1 MVGIPVFMY
10 HKVSPNRGRK
20 AEKLRVTPKK
30 FDWQMRYLFANG
42 YRTISTAQLVDFC
55 QGKGSLPKRRI
66 IISFDDGYEDNFTQA
81 FPILKKYG
89 FRAIIFLVTD
99 YIGSDSCWDEKGP
112 EQLLNWAEIEEMS
125 QAGMEFGS
133 HSHTHRLLPSLPK
146 EEIRLEVERS
156 KSVLESKLGEPIE
169 FFSYPWGKLNEEV
182 KEIVEGCGYRGAFST
197 LPGKNRMGED
207 SFALR
212 RILIRGYDTTFHFLL
227 NLKLGRSRI

>member
-20 AEKLRVTPKK
+20 AEKLRVTPEK
-30 FDWQMRYLFANG
+30 FDQQMRYLFAHG
-42 YRTISTAQLVDFC
+42 YRTISASQLLDFC
-55 QGKGSLPKRRI
+55 REKRTLPERRI
-66 IISFDDGYEDNFTQA
+66 IISLDDGYEDNFLYA

-89 FRAIIFLVTD
+89 FRAIIFLVTNC
-99 YIGSDSCWDEKGP
+99 IGSDSCWDEKGP
-112 EQLLNWAEIEEMS
+112 ERLLNWAQIEEMR

-133 HSHTHRLLPSLPK
+133 HSHTHRILPSLP
-146 EEIRLEVERS
+146 EEEMRLEVERS
-156 KSVLESKLGEPIE
+156 KSVLESKLSKSVE

-197 LPGKNRMGED
+197 LPGKNRVGED

-212 RILIRGYDTTFHFLL
+212 RILIRGYDTSLHFLL